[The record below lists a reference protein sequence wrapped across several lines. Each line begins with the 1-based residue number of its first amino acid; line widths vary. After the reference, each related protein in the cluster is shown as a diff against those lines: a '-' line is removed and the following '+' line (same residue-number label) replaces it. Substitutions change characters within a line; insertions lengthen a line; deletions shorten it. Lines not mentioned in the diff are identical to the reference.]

1 MAATA
6 STMLPLGTALP
17 AFRLTDLDGRT
28 VSSDDVRGARATLV
42 AFICP
47 HCPFVKHIRQE
58 FASFAREYED
68 RGLAVV
74 AINSNDL
81 VAFPKDGVDG
91 MREEAR
97 SAGYGFP
104 YLLDERQEVAKA
116 FRAACTPDLFLFDA
130 AGSLAYRGQF
140 DDSRPG
146 NGVAVTGA
154 DLRAAADAVLG
165 GRPAGE
171 TQKPSVGCNI
181 KWKRGSEPDYV
192 QS

>member
-1 MAATA
+1 M
-6 STMLPLGTALP
+6 
-17 AFRLTDLDGRT
+17 
-28 VSSDDVRGARATLV
+28 SSDDVRGARAVLV

-47 HCPFVKHIRQE
+47 HCPFVKHIRHE
-58 FASFAREYED
+58 FASVAREYEAL
-68 RGLAVV
+68 GLKVV
-74 AINSNDL
+74 AINSND
-81 VAFPKDGVDG
+81 VAAVPQDGADG

-97 SAGYGFP
+97 AAGYSFP
-104 YLLDERQEVAKA
+104 YLLDEHQEVAKA
-116 FRAACTPDLFLFDA
+116 FNAACTPDLFLFDA

-146 NGVAVTGA
+146 NGIAVTGA

-165 GRPAGE
+165 GRPVQG

-192 QS
+192 HS